1 MPFASFFTL
10 GCRLNQTESAIMAK
24 SLEAL
29 DYVITENKTNSD
41 VCVINTCTVTNQS
54 DSKCRQ
60 AIRSIRK
67 NNPTAILAVVGCFSQ
82 ISSKIIKE
90 IGGVDIVLGNEEKL
104 NLKHYLE
111 IFLKDSRPIIAVGSI
126 SKNAFT
132 IDTIGQHL
140 GSTRANLKVQDG
152 CDFVCSYCIIP
163 KARGRSRSREVDN
176 IKQEARQLAAIGV
189 KEIILTG
196 VNIGTYQYLDYDIIK
211 LLDIFESISGI
222 QRVRISSI
230 EPTTIGKDVFE
241 LMKNPDHKLVPYLHL
256 PLQSGSNA
264 ILKAM
269 RRRYE
274 IQKFEDYVLSAADQV
289 PDICIGSDVIVGF
302 PGETDALFEET
313 LNILEKL
320 PIHYFHVFPYAERAG
335 TKSVCLPEKINS
347 KTANRRASVL
357 RILSDQKRTRF
368 AEEFVGRELEV
379 LFEGSNKGN
388 IWKGYTGNYIRVSA
402 ESQLSLKNE
411 IRLVKII
418 SAENGQAQGK
428 LVIKS
433 DFDHMGS

>member
-1 MPFASFFTL
+1 MPIASFFTL

-29 DYVITENKTNSD
+29 NYVITENKTDSD
-41 VCVINTCTVTNQS
+41 LCVINTCTVTNQS

-82 ISSKIIKE
+82 ISSKIIE
-90 IGGVDIVLGNEEKL
+90 DIGGVDIILGNEEKL
-104 NLKHYLE
+104 NLRHYVE
-111 IFLKDSRPIIAVGSI
+111 NFLKDSTPIIVVGNI

-152 CDFVCSYCIIP
+152 CDFVCAYCIIP
-163 KARGRSRSREVDN
+163 RARGRSRSRKVDN
-176 IKQEARQLAAIGV
+176 IKQEALQLAAEGV

-196 VNIGTYQYLDYDIIK
+196 VNIGTYQYQDYDIIK
-211 LLDIFESISGI
+211 LLETFEQISGI

-230 EPTTIGKDVFE
+230 EPTTIGKNVFE
-241 LMKNPDHKLVPYLHL
+241 LMQNPDHKLVPYLHL
-256 PLQSGSNA
+256 PLQSGSNT

-274 IQKFEDYVLSAADQV
+274 IQEFEDYVLSAAEQV

-313 LNILEKL
+313 LSTLEKL

-335 TKSVCLPEKINS
+335 TKSVSLPDKVNS
-347 KTANRRASVL
+347 NTANRRASVL
-357 RILSDQKRTRF
+357 RILSEQKRTRF
-368 AEEFVGRELEV
+368 AEEFIGREVEV
-379 LFEGSNKGN
+379 LFEGGNKGN

-402 ESQLSLKNE
+402 ESPLPLKNK
-411 IRLVKII
+411 ISLVKII
-418 SAENGQAQGK
+418 SAENGQAKGK
-428 LVIKS
+428 LL
-433 DFDHMGS
+433 